1 MGGFGEKGG
10 IREYFRKGTAFE
22 LEYSHVL
29 PGGQRRELVQR
40 RQHKLRPDCVKV
52 CGILSKN

>member
-1 MGGFGEKGG
+1 MVS
-10 IREYFRKGTAFE
+10 EYFRKGTAFE

-40 RQHKLRPDCVKV
+40 GQHKLRPDCVKV